1 MNSLS
6 FDQIL
11 RAAKQLTPQ
20 EKDDL
25 IAHLRAGE
33 EDSPSERG
41 MLLREKMMAEF
52 DRRKAAGAFDH
63 LESLKG
69 KFARAGAHPDAEEV
83 ELYLRSLNTEWEE
96 DADDHAS

>member
-20 EKDDL
+20 EKDNL

-33 EDSPSERG
+33 EDSPSEHG
-41 MLLREKMMAEF
+41 MLLREKLMAEF
-52 DRRKAAGAFDH
+52 DRRKAAGAFDQ

-69 KFARAGAHPDAEEV
+69 KFARAGTHPNAEDV
-83 ELYLRSLNTEWEE
+83 ESYLQSLNTAWEE
-96 DADDHAS
+96 DIDDLAS